1 MLILCTECKIE
12 ISDKAEKCPKCGAPA
27 PDWTDKHPVIAVV
40 VGFSIIGVIAYGLI
54 WNIFLKSEIEIF
66 DEKINYSLT
75 SDREISFTAKNSG
88 PRHVY
93 NFHVLAGD
101 EVLDRF
107 FSKKY
112 CKGTFVMERDE
123 EKQIKI
129 GCPDLNF
136 TFTKYS
142 ISIRR

>member
-75 SDREISFTAKNSG
+75 SDREISFTAKTLG
-88 PRHVY
+88 PGMY
-93 NFHVLAGD
+93 IIFM
-101 EVLDRF
+101 F
-107 FSKKY
+107 
-112 CKGTFVMERDE
+112 
-123 EKQIKI
+123 
-129 GCPDLNF
+129 
-136 TFTKYS
+136 
-142 ISIRR
+142 